1 MGVAHSLFDLSGLK
15 AVVTGSTRGIGRAI
29 AERFVEH
36 GADVVISGRRAGT
49 CDAVAAEINA
59 TNAAG
64 AGKALACAAH
74 VGRERDLSALLAFAN
89 QEMGR
94 IDILVANAA
103 VHIHVGPSAELEDAV
118 LAKTL
123 EANLWSLHRL
133 CQGVLPGMIE
143 RRFGRIISIASVA
156 ALFGSA
162 QYHSYSV
169 SKAAGL
175 QYIRNIAV
183 EHGRSNVRANS
194 IAPGLT
200 RTDMAA
206 SLIDDPVALAAE
218 LDRATVG
225 RAGEPDEIAGA
236 AVFLA
241 SPAGAYVNG
250 QTLAVDGGQSI
261 RY

>member
-1 MGVAHSLFDLSGLK
+1 MSAAHGLFDMGGLK

-36 GADVVISGRRAGT
+36 GADVVVSGRRAES
-49 CDAVAAEINA
+49 CQAVAGEINA
-59 TNAAG
+59 ATGSG
-64 AGKALACAAH
+64 AGNAFACAAH
-74 VGRERDLSALLAFAN
+74 VGRSEDLERLIAFAN
-89 QEMGR
+89 RDMGR
-94 IDILVANAA
+94 IDVLVANAA
-103 VHIHVGPSAELEDAV
+103 VHIHVGPSAELEDEV

-123 EANLWSLHRL
+123 DANLWSLHRL
-133 CQGVLPGMIE
+133 CQGVLPGMVE
-143 RRFGRIISIASVA
+143 RGMGRIISIASVA

-175 QYIRNIAV
+175 QYIRNVAV
-183 EHGRSNVRANS
+183 EHGRSNVRANA

-200 RTDMAA
+200 RTEMARG
-206 SLIDDPVALAAE
+206 LLDDPDALAAE
-218 LDRATVG
+218 LARATVG
-225 RAGEPDEIAGA
+225 RPGEPDEVAGA

-261 RY
+261 KY